1 MLTMWGEGVLVSVRD
16 RQARCTD
23 VNVVVGWGG
32 GVAACVSEG

>member
-1 MLTMWGEGVLVSVRD
+1 MLTMWGEGGLVSMRD

-23 VNVVVGWGG
+23 VNVVVGG